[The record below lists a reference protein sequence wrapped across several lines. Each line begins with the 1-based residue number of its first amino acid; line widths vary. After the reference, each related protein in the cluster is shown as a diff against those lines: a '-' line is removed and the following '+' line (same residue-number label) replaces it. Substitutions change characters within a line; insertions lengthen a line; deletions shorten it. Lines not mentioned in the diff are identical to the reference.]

1 MKLNLTAII
10 GLLLIVVA
18 VFAGYILDF
27 NGDWIAQ
34 AAGAAAGLGLIINA
48 QVKKKEKAR
57 WKVYLIAGGVVVGVI
72 LAVVGGVSESIITTV
87 VGSVL
92 VIAGAAVGIV
102 SGARNG

>member
-1 MKLNLTAII
+1 MRFNLTAIV
-10 GLLLIVVA
+10 GLMLIVVS

-34 AAGAAAGLGLIINA
+34 VAGAAAGLGLIINA

-57 WKVYLIAGGVVVGVI
+57 WKVFLIGGGLAVGVI

-102 SGARNG
+102 SGVRNG